1 MEKLDRRVKRTHQLL
16 GDALI
21 DLILEKGYDAVTI
34 RDITER
40 ADVAYVTFFR
50 HYDDK
55 SELLTKRLQELLE
68 ELDEITHEDNRA
80 TEGLLIF
87 RHVQQNAPLYRIVLT
102 SAGAYEVR
110 KRLRC
115 FLTDHLMACC
125 EPFKNPNQ
133 PTPPEVAANH
143 FAAGLLS
150 LIEWWLENDMPYP
163 PERMAQIYEHLILAP
178 VHAVPVARD
187 APL

>member
-21 DLILEKGYDAVTI
+21 DLILEKGYEAVTI

-50 HYDDK
+50 HYKDK
-55 SELLTKRLQELLE
+55 AELLSKRLKEIFE
-68 ELDEITHEDNRA
+68 ELDEITHENNRA

-87 RHVQQNAPLYRIVLT
+87 QHVEQNVPLYRIVFA
-102 SAGAYEVR
+102 SAGAYDVR
-110 KRLRC
+110 NNIRKY
-115 FLTDHLMACC
+115 LTKHLLQCC

-133 PTPPEVAANH
+133 PTPPDVAANH
-143 FAAGLLS
+143 FAAGLMS
-150 LIEWWLENDMPYP
+150 LIEWWLENNMPYP

-178 VHAVPVARD
+178 VHQLERD
-187 APL
+187 TA